1 MRSGKQAISLKD
13 NPEGYITDIM
23 EDSIKATKSN
33 TGDVQFKFINLPD
46 IGTIIFNLELLNM
59 TGTKHP
65 RFTIETYQSFD
76 TINQTITDTQLPAF
90 PVDDGV
96 EEYVT
101 LTYYRRNF
109 QLAGEK
115 VRIKYKGKPNIPLM
129 PQHTLQ
135 DGNLHGIRIR
145 GLVQNALN
153 CRITSTYFIRSE
165 QSR

>member
-23 EDSIKATKSN
+23 EDSIKDTKSN
-33 TGDVQFKFINLPD
+33 TGDIQLKFIKLPD

-65 RFTIETYQSFD
+65 QFTIETYQSFD

-129 PQHTLQ
+129 PQEICMEFKLEVCEKSKQ
-135 DGNLHGIRIR
+135 KS
-145 GLVQNALN
+145 
-153 CRITSTYFIRSE
+153 TSCHYINPKYLKISAIHRP
-165 QSR
+165 